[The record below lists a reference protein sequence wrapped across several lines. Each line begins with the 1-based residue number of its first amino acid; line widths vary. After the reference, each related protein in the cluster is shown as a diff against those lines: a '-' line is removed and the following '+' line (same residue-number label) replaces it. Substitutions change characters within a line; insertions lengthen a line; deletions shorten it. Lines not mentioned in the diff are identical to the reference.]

1 MKRFVQRSRYRDRQ
15 HVQLHEP
22 HVARVRHD
30 PQRGVPRAGALAR
43 PGARTPTLPSEVS
56 LLQVISVLGALAVLG
71 AYAANQFGW
80 INPSQLSYT
89 VANFVGAG
97 ILTAV
102 AVVDRQIG
110 FVLLQGG
117 WTLVSLWGVFAILR
131 GSESLPGRVAARK
144 DDSRPSRAP

>member
-1 MKRFVQRSRYRDRQ
+1 
-15 HVQLHEP
+15 
-22 HVARVRHD
+22 
-30 PQRGVPRAGALAR
+30 
-43 PGARTPTLPSEVS
+43 
-56 LLQVISVLGALAVLG
+56 LLQVISVLGALAILG

-117 WTLVSLWGVFAILR
+117 WTLVSLWGVVAILR
-131 GSESLPGRVAARK
+131 GSESLPARGGARK
-144 DDSRPSRAP
+144 DDSRPSRVP